1 MQFNIYQCD
10 RKTILSFG
18 YDRFVFYKTQII
30 KTNNQEVDNVLK
42 SHSNFKLLKTSHK
55 LLRLAPEL
63 HQIKPGLENPQYMRK
78 EDIINEILSY
88 GVKPDYY
95 ALTNT
100 LAFQLQ
106 TLRTLVKRSNVTV
119 LNNKGM
125 PVYIEELRLENYN
138 LSDEERKTLEERPE
152 SIKKAKK
159 IEHSYVE
166 LSMKKGD
173 NGYVEGTT
181 ASIEVEP
188 DVPQYEGI
196 DKDIMGFISDLTQK
210 VEIEELGTDVQR
222 EMKNFTFKNNFEKV
236 EDGTVQK
243 EFPEIDI
250 KFDNFRYLVEP
261 QEGVFCFKDISEE
274 ERVKIRITNYLKMP
288 QDVMTRFIQV
298 NNIDTSTIKDGP
310 EKRSTMITAIK
321 RFIDNSNEREKHNI
335 EMNLLEKRFRE
346 IEDLEPD
353 FKRATNSLMERNI
366 RYLKRYGLNI
376 LWTKEKITRPQM
388 IKLCRAHYTIAKKG
402 LQIPETIEEI
412 NDLEL

>member
-1 MQFNIYQCD
+1 
-10 RKTILSFG
+10 
-18 YDRFVFYKTQII
+18 
-30 KTNNQEVDNVLK
+30 
-42 SHSNFKLLKTSHK
+42 
-55 LLRLAPEL
+55 
-63 HQIKPGLENPQYMRK
+63 
-78 EDIINEILSY
+78 
-88 GVKPDYY
+88 
-95 ALTNT
+95 LTNT

-376 LWTKEKITRPQM
+376 LWPKEKITRPQM